1 MTTLLLALLF
11 LPLVLGLG
19 AQRRVHAAFARYRA
33 VANHA
38 GVSGG
43 EVARALLD
51 AHGLASVRLELVPG
65 LLSDRY
71 DGARRAL
78 GLSRDVA
85 DERSVAAIGIAAHEV
100 AHAYQD
106 AEGSRAYRVRQAVAA
121 PLMVLAPWSGLI
133 FIGGFWL
140 GVPVLVLLSLI
151 YGAGLVVFAIVTV
164 PVELGA
170 SRRAMSLLER
180 TGLADQREVQGVR
193 RVLSAAAVTYIVGVI
208 QRLGWFLAL
217 VFIALAARR
226 VSG

>member
-1 MTTLLLALLF
+1 VTLVLLALLF
-11 LPLVLGLG
+11 VPLVLGLG
-19 AQRRVHAAFARYRA
+19 AQRRVAAAFARYRA

-51 AHGLASVRLELVPG
+51 AHGLRSVRLELVPG
-65 LLSDRY
+65 MLSDRY

-106 AEGSRAYRVRQAVAA
+106 AEGNLAYRVRQAVAK
-121 PLMVLAPWSGLI
+121 PLMRLAPWSGLI

-140 GVPVLVLLSLI
+140 GVPVLVVLSLI
-151 YGAGLVVFAIVTV
+151 YGSGLVVFAIVTV
-164 PVELGA
+164 PVEVGA

-193 RVLSAAAVTYIVGVI
+193 RVLNAAALTYIVGVL

>member
-1 MTTLLLALLF
+1 VTTVLLALLF
-11 LPLVLGLG
+11 VPLILGIG
-19 AQRRVHAAFARYRA
+19 AQRRVGAAFARYRA

-38 GVSGG
+38 GASGG
-43 EVARALLD
+43 EVARTLLD
-51 AHGLASVRLELVPG
+51 AHGLRSVRLELVPG
-65 LLSDRY
+65 MLSDRY
-71 DGARRAL
+71 DGARQAL

-85 DERSVAAIGIAAHEV
+85 AERSVAAIGIAAHEV

-106 AEGSRAYRVRQAVAA
+106 ADGSRAYRLRQAVAV
-121 PLMVLAPWSGLI
+121 PLMALAPWSGLL

-140 GVPVLVLLSLI
+140 GVRAMVLLSLI

-170 SRRAMSLLER
+170 SRRAMTLLER
-180 TGLADQREVQGVR
+180 NGLADQREVQGVR
-193 RVLSAAAVTYIVGVI
+193 RVLHAAALTYIVGVL

-217 VFIALAARR
+217 IFIALAARR

>member
-1 MTTLLLALLF
+1 VTTLLPALLF

-19 AQRRVHAAFARYRA
+19 AQRRVQAAFARYRA

-43 EVARALLD
+43 EVARALLG
-51 AHGLASVRLELVPG
+51 AHGLASVRLELVSG
-65 LLSDRY
+65 MLSDRY

-85 DERSVAAIGIAAHEV
+85 VERSVAAIGIAAHEV

-121 PLMVLAPWSGLI
+121 PLMALAPWSGLI

-193 RVLSAAAVTYIVGVI
+193 RVLNAAAVTYIVGVI